1 MVGLILARQVAVA
14 LVGENGIE
22 PDLPLCE
29 DDIFHLTFAGAMTMF
44 AISVHRRAAVPA
56 TKPAAAAAPP
66 PKHKQPE
73 AKTTKAG
80 TGKKG
85 RQKSKKTQ

>member
-1 MVGLILARQVAVA
+1 VVGLILARQVAVA

-56 TKPAAAAAPP
+56 TKPAAAAPQP
-66 PKHKQPE
+66 KQPE